1 MASSC
6 PGRGIGGWQWADMP
20 LAMMMMM
27 MNNLL
32 GDLFTVFSQFDPL
45 GRCSTR
51 T

>member
-27 MNNLL
+27 MMM
-32 GDLFTVFSQFDPL
+32 DLTSLSFSDN
-45 GRCSTR
+45 RMNVVT
-51 T
+51 